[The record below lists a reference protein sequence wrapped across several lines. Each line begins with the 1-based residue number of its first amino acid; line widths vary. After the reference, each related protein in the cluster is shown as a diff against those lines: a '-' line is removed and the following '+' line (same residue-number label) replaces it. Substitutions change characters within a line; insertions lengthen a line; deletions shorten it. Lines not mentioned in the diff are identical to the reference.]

1 MIDFHTHLLSHMD
14 DGAKDDT
21 QSQMMVDDLIA
32 QGVSQIVCTP
42 HYYPFNESMEEFTAR
57 RNARF
62 DKLMELYSGRSEIE
76 FIKGAEVYCSDT
88 LEFASD
94 LSALCIG
101 STSYILVE
109 LPFVGTVSA
118 RVQKILS
125 LIIDKFALT
134 PVIAHAERYP
144 SMRIAPLRNIRKLR
158 ALGCKIQIN
167 CDSIIDK
174 RTARYARRLIGNG
187 LIDVLGSDCHEPGRR
202 PPHMKAACDVITADF
217 GEDQVIELMDNAR
230 RMISRKEIAGQ
241 PLYF

>member
-32 QGVSQIVCTP
+32 QGVTHIICTP
-42 HYYPFNESMEEFTAR
+42 HFYPFKESMEEFITR

-62 DKLMELYSGRSEIE
+62 DKLLELYKGRSGIE
-76 FIKGAEVYCSDT
+76 FIKGAEVYCSET
-88 LEFASD
+88 LEFAND

-101 STSYILVE
+101 GTSYILVE
-109 LPFVGTVSA
+109 LPFVGTVSE
-118 RVQKILS
+118 RVLKILK

-144 SMRIAPLRNIRKLR
+144 SMRVAPLRSIRKLR

-167 CDSIIDK
+167 CDSVIDK
-174 RTARYARRLIGNG
+174 GTAQYTRRLIGNG

-202 PPHMKAACDVITADF
+202 PPNMKAACDVITANF
-217 GEDQVIELMDNAR
+217 GEDQVVELMDNAR
-230 RMISRKEIAGQ
+230 RMILRNEVAGS